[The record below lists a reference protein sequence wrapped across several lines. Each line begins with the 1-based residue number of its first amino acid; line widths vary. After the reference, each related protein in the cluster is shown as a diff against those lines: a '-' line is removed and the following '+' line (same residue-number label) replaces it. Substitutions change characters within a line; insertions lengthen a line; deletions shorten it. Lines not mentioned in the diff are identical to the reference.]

1 MTENSNINAKETH
14 FKASILSQEAF
25 MASIN
30 GKGEEALSLYA
41 QAFELEKQAAL
52 TLIDRVDIEP
62 TRSVLFRSAA
72 ALAKKC
78 QKYREA
84 EKMIAHGL
92 AGNPPEDV
100 AVELRALFSDIQ
112 KLHLSKK
119 AVAKSKKKIV
129 LLDEIPES
137 GLTAG
142 DVGRVINSY
151 EKGASFKVEFVNLN
165 GVVIAVETLLAQQ
178 VRLVNKQDM
187 VHSRHLS
194 V

>member
-30 GKGEEALSLYA
+30 GKGEEALNLYE

-62 TRSVLFRSAA
+62 TRAVLFRSAA

-78 QKYREA
+78 HKYREA

-165 GVVIAVETLLAQQ
+165 GAVIAVETLLAQQ
-178 VRLVNKQDM
+178 VRSVNQQDM

>member
-30 GKGEEALSLYA
+30 GKGEEALNLYE

-62 TRSVLFRSAA
+62 TRAVLFRSAA

-78 QKYREA
+78 HKYREA

-129 LLDEIPES
+129 LLNEIPES
-137 GLTAG
+137 GLAAG

-151 EKGASFKVEFVNLN
+151 EKGASFRVEFVNLN

-178 VRLVNKQDM
+178 VRLVNQQDM

>member
-30 GKGEEALSLYA
+30 GKGEEALNLYD

-52 TLIDRVDIEP
+52 TLIDRVDVEP

-78 QKYREA
+78 HKYREA

-100 AVELRALFSDIQ
+100 AIELRALFSDIQ

-119 AVAKSKKKIV
+119 VLAKSKKKIV

-151 EKGASFKVEFVNLN
+151 EKGASFKVEFVNLK

-178 VRLVNKQDM
+178 VRLVNQQDM